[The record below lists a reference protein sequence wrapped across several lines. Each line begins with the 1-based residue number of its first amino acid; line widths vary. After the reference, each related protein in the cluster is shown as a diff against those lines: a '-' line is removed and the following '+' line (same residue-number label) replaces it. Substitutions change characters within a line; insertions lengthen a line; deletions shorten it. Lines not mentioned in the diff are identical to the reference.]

1 MRYIL
6 ASKSP
11 RRREILEKIGLD
23 FTVITADT
31 DEACTLTDPEA
42 LVEELSLRK
51 GRAVADMLSRSD
63 KLDKDDVIIASDTV
77 VECGG
82 EILGKPKDASDAMR
96 MLSLLSGNCHRVL
109 SGVAI
114 ISGGREFVSHSV
126 TRVYFD
132 EIDEADALAYIESGE
147 PFDKAGGYGI
157 QGYASVWVNRID
169 GCYFGVVGLPV
180 NTLDKLHRRC
190 TGKALI
196 S

>member
-1 MRYIL
+1 MKYIL

-11 RRREILEKIGLD
+11 RRREILKNIGLD

-31 DEACTLTDPEA
+31 DESCSLTDPKS

-51 GRAVADMLSRSD
+51 GRAVANMLSRSGE
-63 KLDKDDVIIASDTV
+63 LDDEDIIIASDTV

-82 EILGKPKDASDAMR
+82 EILGKPKDAQDAAR
-96 MLSLLSGNCHRVL
+96 MLSMLSGNCHRVL

-114 ISGGREFVSHSV
+114 ISGGRELVSHSV
-126 TRVYFD
+126 TKVYFD
-132 EIDEADALAYIESGE
+132 EIDKADALSYIASGE

-169 GCYFGVVGLPV
+169 GCYFGVVGLPI

-190 TGKALI
+190 TGRALI

>member
-11 RRREILEKIGLD
+11 RRREILTNIGLD

-31 DEACTLTDPEA
+31 DESCSLTAPEA

-51 GRAVADMLSRSD
+51 GRAVADMLSASGE
-63 KLDKDDVIIASDTV
+63 LENDDIIIASDTV
-77 VECGG
+77 VVCGD
-82 EILGKPKDASDAMR
+82 EILGKPTDKEDAMR

-109 SGVAI
+109 SGVAL
-114 ISGGREFVSHSV
+114 ISGGQTFVAHSE
-126 TRVYFD
+126 TKVYFD
-132 EIDEADALAYIESGE
+132 EIDEADALKYVESGD
-147 PFDKAGGYGI
+147 PLDKAGAYGI

-180 NTLDKLHRRC
+180 NLLDKLHRDC

-196 S
+196 N